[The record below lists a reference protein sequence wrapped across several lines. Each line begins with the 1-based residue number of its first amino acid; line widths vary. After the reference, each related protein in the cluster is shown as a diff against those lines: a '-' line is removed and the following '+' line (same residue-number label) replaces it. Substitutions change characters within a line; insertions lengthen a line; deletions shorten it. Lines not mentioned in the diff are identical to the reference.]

1 MLPLV
6 SWTMAGIGI
15 WNGLK
20 VPAVKEIDMHF
31 ENLPTSLEGYRI
43 VHLTDIHASAA
54 ATKWRTKAI
63 VEKTNALNADLI
75 CLTGDLFDGESKYQA
90 SNIEPIR
97 FLKAK
102 NGIISVTGN
111 HEYYFDTKKW
121 LNCFFRWGLE
131 PLENKCVFP
140 HTNLAVAGISD
151 PTGLRRPDLD
161 AAFSMATNGE
171 FRILLQHRPY
181 INHGN
186 AKEKFDLQLSGH
198 THGGIAPLLSS
209 LVKWN
214 NNNMVRGVY
223 NHPNGGKIYVS
234 PGTGQWAGF
243 PIRFFND
250 SEITLITLRKK

>member
-1 MLPLV
+1 
-6 SWTMAGIGI
+6 
-15 WNGLK
+15 
-20 VPAVKEIDMHF
+20 
-31 ENLPTSLEGYRI
+31 
-43 VHLTDIHASAA
+43 
-54 ATKWRTKAI
+54 
-63 VEKTNALNADLI
+63 
-75 CLTGDLFDGESKYQA
+75 
-90 SNIEPIR
+90 
-97 FLKAK
+97 
-102 NGIISVTGN
+102 
-111 HEYYFDTKKW
+111 
-121 LNCFFRWGLE
+121 
-131 PLENKCVFP
+131 
-140 HTNLAVAGISD
+140 
-151 PTGLRRPDLD
+151 LD